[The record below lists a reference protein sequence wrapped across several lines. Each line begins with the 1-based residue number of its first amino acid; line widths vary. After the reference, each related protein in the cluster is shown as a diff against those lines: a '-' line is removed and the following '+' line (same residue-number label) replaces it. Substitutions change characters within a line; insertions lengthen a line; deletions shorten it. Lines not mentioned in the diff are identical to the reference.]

1 MVQAHTIYGGVH
13 IHTPAPA
20 PVTPRQLPSTPR
32 WFTGRSDELAVLT
45 GALEEGRNS
54 ASTVVISAVAGAGG
68 IGKTALAVHWAHHN
82 AHHFPDGQLFVNL
95 RGFDPSGMP
104 MSPATAVR
112 ILLHAL
118 GVEGSALP
126 VDLEAQSAL
135 YRSLVA
141 TKRMLVVL
149 DNAASVE
156 QVAPLLPGDPSC
168 MVIVTSRNRLPG
180 LVTSHGA
187 QGLRLDVL
195 TPEQSWA
202 LLAARL
208 GAARLQA
215 EPAEADQIVAYCG
228 GFPLALSIV
237 AGHAEIHLDFALL
250 ALAAELRDTAARLDA
265 LDDDDPAS
273 SLPAVLSW
281 SQAALSPEQAQVF
294 LLLGLAPGPDISADA
309 AASLIAAPVG
319 HTKSL
324 LRELERRSLVQQPF
338 AGRYRMHD
346 LVRLYAAQ
354 RAQSTLPEPDQE
366 AALRRIVDYYLHTA
380 HSSEMALFPDQSPL
394 ELDPPADG
402 CRPHPPGSADEAMLW
417 FDAEHADLL
426 GAQRTAQDR
435 GWHATVRNLAW
446 TLDTFHWRRGRLN
459 EDLVVWQASVFAADQ
474 DGGPT
479 ARVYSR
485 RRLGWALARAGRYP
499 EALAYLNQAQS
510 LAEEGGDLDAQ
521 ARIQRALAWA
531 YGWSGDNEQA
541 LEHAQRSLL
550 LSETL
555 EGPQGGAG
563 ALNAVGRF
571 AAQLGR
577 YEEAYAALQQALIRN
592 RQAGTNAEGE
602 ADSLEE
608 LGHLEQRRGRLANA
622 LDYNR
627 QAAAICHDLGD
638 TYQEAEILDRTAQIH
653 LDLDQHDQARTM
665 WLRVLQLYQ
674 AQQRIADVTRVQRQL
689 DALPTGS

>member
-1 MVQAHTIYGGVH
+1 V
-13 IHTPAPA
+13 
-20 PVTPRQLPSTPR
+20 
-32 WFTGRSDELAVLT
+32 
-45 GALEEGRNS
+45 
-54 ASTVVISAVAGAGG
+54 
-68 IGKTALAVHWAHHN
+68 
-82 AHHFPDGQLFVNL
+82 
-95 RGFDPSGMP
+95 
-104 MSPATAVR
+104 
-112 ILLHAL
+112 
-118 GVEGSALP
+118 
-126 VDLEAQSAL
+126 
-135 YRSLVA
+135 
-141 TKRMLVVL
+141 
-149 DNAASVE
+149 
-156 QVAPLLPGDPSC
+156 
-168 MVIVTSRNRLPG
+168 VIVTSRNRLPG

-195 TPEQSWA
+195 TPEQSRA
-202 LLAARL
+202 LLATRL